1 MNEIEDPYVY
11 KNTQVLKNKL
21 NIKSKTLLEQK
32 ESEKVPGRIVVL
44 KQFGMEI
51 KSIYDVFKIHQ
62 FLFDFLFT
70 WAGEPRTINIYK
82 SEPILEGKTVDY
94 TPASYIKQEL
104 SDLEIKFQKINWTSL
119 DNNEKIEKVADIVQ
133 ELWQIHCFRE
143 GNTRTIAMFLYFL
156 LKTLGMHIN
165 TGFIARNSKYF
176 RNALV
181 LASIY
186 SLSNKT
192 YLIEIIKDSVAIKI
206 PNSNKYKSIN
216 GYDVE
221 KYNYNEHT
229 IERLKTIK
237 SYKDA

>member
-1 MNEIEDPYVY
+1 MIEDPYVY
-11 KNTQVLKNKL
+11 KNTFVLKNKDG
-21 NIKSKTLLEQK
+21 IRSKEKLEQLE
-32 ESEKVPGRIVVL
+32 ESIVTIRIIML
-44 KQFGMEI
+44 KNMGLKI
-51 KSIYDVFKIHQ
+51 TSIYDAFKIHE
-62 FLFDFLFT
+62 FLFTTIFT
-70 WAGEPRTINIYK
+70 WAGEPRTIDIYK
-82 SEPILEGKTVDY
+82 SEAILEGKTVDY
-94 TPASYIKQEL
+94 TPASYIEPELQEL
-104 SDLEIKFQKINWTSL
+104 ENKFQKINWMSL

-165 TGFIARNSKYF
+165 TGFIAKNSKYF
-176 RNALV
+176 RNAVV

-192 YLIEIIKDSVAIKI
+192 YLIEIIKDTVAIKI
-206 PNSNKYKSIN
+206 PNSDKYKSIN